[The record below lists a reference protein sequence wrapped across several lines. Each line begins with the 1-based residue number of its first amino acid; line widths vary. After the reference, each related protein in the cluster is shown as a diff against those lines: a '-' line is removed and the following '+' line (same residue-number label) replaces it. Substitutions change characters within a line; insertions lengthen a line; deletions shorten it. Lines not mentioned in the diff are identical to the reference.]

1 MLSVRMIDWT
11 VRTEC
16 VCWFVKWMARLCDP
30 MEHLTWMQTNK
41 QTNNSQWTSTS
52 CGFIDWMKEVNIIR
66 VKWTPHRL
74 PVTNPLSTSTHTHTH
89 THTHYQSQYR
99 LTSHSFISHHIDLH
113 GTLVTHLLLDNS
125 STTCNHTDTN
135 DQRPCIGQ
143 CCTTTHPHTPAHTHT
158 ITHIANRCGWVEHS
172 STYNSYNVSCQ
183 YTPQSSPTLS
193 PHTHSHTYTHLLTQT
208 HRHTQLQSSNNTQTH
223 TNAYIHTL
231 TPHLLLIPET
241 HLKCTHNWC
250 AMHSCSHDHQ

>member
-89 THTHYQSQYR
+89 TLPITIPTHFSLIHITPHRFAWNTRHSSSTWQFKHNVQPHRHKRSASVHRSVLHNHTPVHTCTHLHTHTHNHSRCKPMWMSGALFNLQFLQCVMSVHASV
-99 LTSHSFISHHIDLH
+99 LTYTVSTY
-113 GTLVTHLLLDNS
+113 TLTHL
-125 STTCNHTDTN
+125 
-135 DQRPCIGQ
+135 
-143 CCTTTHPHTPAHTHT
+143 HTPAHT
-158 ITHIANRCGWVEHS
+158 
-172 STYNSYNVSCQ
+172 
-183 YTPQSSPTLS
+183 
-193 PHTHSHTYTHLLTQT
+193 
-208 HRHTQLQSSNNTQTH
+208 NTQTH
-223 TNAYIHTL
+223 STTI
-231 TPHLLLIPET
+231 
-241 HLKCTHNWC
+241 K
-250 AMHSCSHDHQ
+250 Q

>member
-89 THTHYQSQYR
+89 TLPITIPTHFSLIHITPHR
-99 LTSHSFISHHIDLH
+99 FAWNTRHS
-113 GTLVTHLLLDNS
+113 S
-125 STTCNHTDTN
+125 STWQFKHNVQPHRHKRSASVHRSVLHN
-135 DQRPCIGQ
+135 
-143 CCTTTHPHTPAHTHT
+143 HTPAHTCTHT
-158 ITHIANRCGWVEHS
+158 QSLTLQTDVDEW
-172 STYNSYNVSCQ
+172 STLQPTIPTMCHVS
-183 YTPQSSPTLS
+183 TRLS
-193 PHTHSHTYTHLLTQT
+193 PHLHCLHIHTHTPTHTCSHKHTDTLYYNQAITHKPTQTHTYTHSLT
-208 HRHTQLQSSNNTQTH
+208 HR
-223 TNAYIHTL
+223 
-231 TPHLLLIPET
+231 LLLIPET